1 MEHAPAPLSATD
13 SPSGTRR
20 RDGPRFALVAW
31 LLTTLAML
39 AASTACAIAVA
50 VVVAL
55 REVLAGER
63 STERITEVTLAAV
76 ESPAFLWV
84 SLVVSQLTLLACAG
98 LACRWLRVP
107 ARERLGLASSG
118 LRPLQALAL
127 GLATAV
133 PFALGLGA
141 ATLASEVFGSVD
153 ESYLGLQGMW
163 TKGGRGA
170 SAGWV
175 LLIALAPGFAEE
187 LVYRG
192 LLQRGLLQ
200 RWSPAAAI
208 LASTLLFALVHGEPT
223 AMVFIVPIGLWFGV
237 VAWRTGSVWPT
248 ILMHAGING
257 LWTASMMVW
266 HREPALQPSL
276 TTIGWV
282 LLALGLVAFP
292 FAVRALRGAEV
303 PARAPSAP
311 VSESATWRLIGVAC
325 AAAALAYLF
334 LPPELP
340 REQGTGLSQRSNSPS
355 APSLAELEASVAS
368 SATCP
373 AIGGAGAIEFEL
385 HPGAATRIQL
395 PTNLAGVDEVI
406 LQLDSDDRTI
416 WLAYAGERTGKGVR
430 ARPRG
435 IVEQLVSG
443 QPTLLRIE
451 LSEGAAPVLARLTL
465 EDDASTKETLIARA
479 LDAGWAVRGRK

>member
-1 MEHAPAPLSATD
+1 MEQAPAPLSDSA
-13 SPSGTRR
+13 SPSSTRR

-39 AASTACAIAVA
+39 VVSTACAIVVA
-50 VVVAL
+50 VVVAV
-55 REVLAGER
+55 RAVLAGER
-63 STERITEVTLAAV
+63 STERITELTLAAV

-84 SLVVSQLTLLACAG
+84 SLVVSQLTLLVCAA

-107 ARERLGLASSG
+107 ARERLGLVTSG
-118 LRPLQALAL
+118 LSPLQALAL

-141 ATLASEVFGSVD
+141 ATLASEVFGSAD
-153 ESYLGLQGMW
+153 ESFLGLQRMW
-163 TKGGRGA
+163 AQGGRGA
-170 SAGWV
+170 SASWV
-175 LLIALAPGFAEE
+175 LLIALAPGIAEE

-208 LASTLLFALVHGEPT
+208 LTSTLLFALVHGEPA
-223 AMVFIVPIGLWFGV
+223 AMVFIVPIGLWFGL
-237 VAWRTGSVWPT
+237 VAWRTGSIWPT

-257 LWTASMMVW
+257 LWTASMMAW
-266 HREPALQPSL
+266 HREPALQSSL
-276 TTIGWV
+276 TAIGCV

-303 PARAPSAP
+303 RKRAPSAP
-311 VSESATWRLIGVAC
+311 DSASATWRLAGAAC

-340 REQGTGLSQRSNSPS
+340 REQGTELSQRSSAPS

-373 AIGGAGAIEFEL
+373 AIGDTGAVELEL
-385 HPGAATRIQL
+385 HPGAATRVQL

-406 LQLDSDDRTI
+406 VQLDAQARTV
-416 WLAYAGERTGKGVR
+416 WLAYSGERSGKGVR

-443 QPTLLRIE
+443 QPTLLHIE
-451 LSEGAAPVLARLTL
+451 LSEGHGPVLARLTL
-465 EDDASTKETLIARA
+465 EDDASTKDTLLARA